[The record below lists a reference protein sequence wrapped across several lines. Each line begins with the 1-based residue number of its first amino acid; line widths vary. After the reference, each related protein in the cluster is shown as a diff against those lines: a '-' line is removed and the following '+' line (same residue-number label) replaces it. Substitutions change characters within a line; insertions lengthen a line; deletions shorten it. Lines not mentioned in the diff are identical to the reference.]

1 MELREKATALAT
13 KQAGR
18 CTCALMDDGLDCPWC
33 EVFYDVLQG
42 YPASTGASGG
52 ARPQAGRGH
61 LGCPPGAAPPFPRDQ
76 GRLRARGSSGVVS
89 ASATRQKVPGMTY
102 RPVVLSR
109 RDQGQVLAA

>member
-42 YPASTGASGG
+42 YPASTGASGD
-52 ARPQAGRGH
+52 ACRQTGRGH
-61 LGCPPGAAPPFPRDQ
+61 LAVLQAPRPPWPAA
-76 GRLRARGSSGVVS
+76 
-89 ASATRQKVPGMTY
+89 RQE
-102 RPVVLSR
+102 
-109 RDQGQVLAA
+109 

>member
-61 LGCPPGAAPPFPRDQ
+61 L
-76 GRLRARGSSGVVS
+76 
-89 ASATRQKVPGMTY
+89 
-102 RPVVLSR
+102 VVLQEPHPPSR
-109 RDQGQVLAA
+109 ESRGG